1 KVHKALEYKYNL
13 SASDEFNHPL
23 ILTDQIVCWEML
35 TPQED
40 AQIEDSYNY
49 YGYISLPEELNGI
62 GYEIIKIQSR
72 TGDFHGGNIKV
83 ISLKNLLN
91 KTFSCQWETPP
102 TKAADSKKGKGG
114 KKSK

>member
-1 KVHKALEYKYNL
+1 MPIPKEG
-13 SASDEFNHPL
+13 
-23 ILTDQIVCWEML
+23 
-35 TPQED
+35 

-49 YGYISLPEELNGI
+49 YGYISLPEELHGI
-62 GYEIIKIQSR
+62 GYEIINIQSI
-72 TGDFHGGNIKV
+72 TGESYDGNIKV

-102 TKAADSKKGKGG
+102 TKATDSKKGKGG